1 MKLIFFLNEKP
12 LMEISCLL
20 FVENVGFSLKEES
33 IKKTRKEYFKKDSHI
48 WDVEVATH
56 WLNILIASKSFQLT
70 NVKACIVCNS
80 IQSCAYLS

>member
-1 MKLIFFLNEKP
+1 
-12 LMEISCLL
+12 MEISCLL

-48 WDVEVATH
+48 WDVELATH